1 MPESSYTE
9 CALLHWKKNKTKQTL
24 TNAIK
29 KATDKFEYLSLKAL
43 GNLSNFFKSLK
54 GILLLVQLLYF
65 SQKPLSTIV
74 REMLH
79 LQIPKLDISQFHYQD
94 SHCLTLLNSF
104 TSIRLLITCDPLSR
118 LDSIPLSLTF

>member
-1 MPESSYTE
+1 M
-9 CALLHWKKNKTKQTL
+9 
-24 TNAIK
+24 NAIK

-54 GILLLVQLLYF
+54 GVLLLVQLLYF
-65 SQKPLSTIV
+65 SQKHLSAIV

-79 LQIPKLDISQFHYQD
+79 LQIPKLDISQFHCQD

-104 TSIRLLITCDPLSR
+104 KSIRLLITYDPLSR
-118 LDSIPLSLTF
+118 LDSALFSLTF